1 MNALYLIGAFIFLIV
16 LSYSY
21 FIFAVANKQRGV
33 SKIIGQ
39 ALSGLFVLLL
49 LLSII
54 SYATG
59 VAQKPRFR
67 FMSERPTARMQRG
80 MVGYVTGMMVEDEK
94 TIDQFINSLKATPEL
109 YSKFKEKMK

>member
-21 FIFAVANKQRGV
+21 FIFAVANKQREV

-54 SYATG
+54 LNPA
-59 VAQKPRFR
+59 
-67 FMSERPTARMQRG
+67 
-80 MVGYVTGMMVEDEK
+80 
-94 TIDQFINSLKATPEL
+94 
-109 YSKFKEKMK
+109 